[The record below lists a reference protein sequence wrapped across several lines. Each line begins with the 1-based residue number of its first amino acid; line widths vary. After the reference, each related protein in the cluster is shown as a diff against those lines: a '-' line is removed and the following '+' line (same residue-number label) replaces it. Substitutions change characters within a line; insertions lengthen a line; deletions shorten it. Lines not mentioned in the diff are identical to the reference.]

1 MKRREKIV
9 LKIYL
14 FHCILFFGK
23 LGVMLGKGA
32 GLNLFFNSVDLHFIN
47 VRRGGDVGLCKLPAA
62 KTPD

>member
-9 LKIYL
+9 LRIYL
-14 FHCILFFGK
+14 FYCILFFRK

-32 GLNLFFNSVDLHFIN
+32 GLNLFFNSVDLNFIN

-62 KTPD
+62 KAPD